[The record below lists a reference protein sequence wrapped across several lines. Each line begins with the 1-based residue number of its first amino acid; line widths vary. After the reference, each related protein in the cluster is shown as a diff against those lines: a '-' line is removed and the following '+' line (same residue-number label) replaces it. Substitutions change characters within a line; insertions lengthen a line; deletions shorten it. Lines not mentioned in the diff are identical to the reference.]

1 VTVQEGSHTG
11 FRLLLLLFSMALALA
26 LLWGAF
32 SGSEP
37 GSEPVAAKTS
47 PRPNFVFILTDDMR
61 KDELKYM
68 PKTRALL
75 KTKGRQFENAF
86 VSNPLC
92 CPSRATIMR
101 GQYAHNTRVWFNSDS
116 SLGGWQAYK
125 SRGYEK
131 NNVATH
137 LHGAGYRTGLF
148 GKYFNSYDGTTVPP
162 GWDHWFGFVGNGD
175 YFDYDVNVNGNM
187 QHRGNSK
194 NAYSTDVLS
203 RQTQSFIATSV
214 RAGKPFFAY
223 VSPKAPHN
231 KLVPA
236 PRDVHTYDG
245 KKAPRPPSF
254 NEKDVSDKPRWI
266 EKQPKLTPT
275 QIADI
280 DDKYEA
286 RLETLQ
292 AADDLVNAVVNKLRR
307 AGVLGNTYVVFTSDN
322 GMQLGEHRISHGK
335 GRPYEESVHMPL
347 LVRGPGV
354 PEGSTTDK
362 LVLNTDFL
370 PTFTDLAGTTTPR
383 YVDGRS
389 LRRVLTG
396 SAKTWR
402 TAILLEGRRSGDQP
416 GVLNR
421 KNYYG
426 IVRRDRSGTTKYLEY
441 ESGNEELYR
450 LGGDPYEMSSTHKS
464 SSATSLHTRLQALK
478 SCARDSCRK
487 AENGP

>member
-1 VTVQEGSHTG
+1 
-11 FRLLLLLFSMALALA
+11 MALALA

-32 SGSEP
+32 SGSA
-37 GSEPVAAKTS
+37 PVAAKTS

-68 PKTRALL
+68 PKTHALL
-75 KTKGRQFENAF
+75 KTHGMQFKNAF
-86 VSNPLC
+86 VSDPLC

-137 LHGAGYRTGLF
+137 LHRAGYRTGLF
-148 GKYFNSYDGTTVPP
+148 GKYFNHYDGTTVPP
-162 GWDHWFGFVGNGD
+162 GWDHWFGFVGIGD

-187 QHRGNSK
+187 QHRGHSK

-203 RQTQSFIATSV
+203 RRTQSFIATSV

-223 VSPKAPHN
+223 VSPKAPHDQ
-231 KLVPA
+231 LVPA
-236 PRDVHTYDG
+236 PRDAHTYDG

-254 NEKDVSDKPRWI
+254 KEKDVSDKPPWI
-266 EKQPKLTPT
+266 KKRPKLTPT
-275 QIADI
+275 QIANI
-280 DDKYEA
+280 DNQHEG
-286 RLETLQ
+286 RVETLQ
-292 AADDLVNAVVNKLRR
+292 AVDDLVEAVVNKLQSVG
-307 AGVLGNTYVVFTSDN
+307 ALGNTYVVFTSDN
-322 GMQLGEHRISHGK
+322 GYQLGEHRISHGK

-389 LRRVLTG
+389 LRRVLTE
-396 SAKTWR
+396 SATNWR
-402 TAILLEGRRSGDQP
+402 TAILLEGRRGGDHT
-416 GVLNR
+416 GDLNQM
-421 KNYYG
+421 NYYG
-426 IVRRDRSGTTKYLEY
+426 IVRRDRPGTTKYLEY
-441 ESGNEELYR
+441 EAGTQELYR
-450 LGGDPYEMSSTHKS
+450 LGGDPYEMRSTPTS

-478 SCARDSCRK
+478 SCARHSCRT
-487 AENGP
+487 AENGR